1 MQHPH
6 AQSAVGM
13 AAHPDL
19 FLCCSAWLRASEK
32 PERYYSVGFCARTT
46 KKHKNYDD
54 GILVVCGRRC
64 TLKDMSGKT
73 VSTVLASFST
83 DRMEEG

>member
-1 MQHPH
+1 MN
-6 AQSAVGM
+6 VGCS
-13 AAHPDL
+13 PRPF
-19 FLCCSAWLRASEK
+19 FLCCSALLRASEK